1 MEWIS
6 HTKSDDMTDDRSS
19 DEERRLADVNIGC

>member
-6 HTKSDDMTDDRSS
+6 HTKDDESDDQSS
-19 DEERRLADVNIGC
+19 DEERRLPDVNIGC

>member
-6 HTKSDDMTDDRSS
+6 HTETDDESEDQSS
-19 DEERRLADVNIGC
+19 DEERRLPDVNIGC